1 MTEMVELLSIKN
13 LPDNIDSLT
22 KDELIAEY
30 HLLLQEYNKLNRI
43 YNNSLTEKKQNDDSF
58 NGRIEVFS
66 KFIELSPIYAFIKD
80 VSPTESRV
88 IKASENYLEMI
99 GIRGSEMEGK
109 TMQELFPPD
118 FAAKISADDWMVVS
132 NGQVLSL
139 EEELNGRYYTT
150 IKFPI
155 LIQNKRYLA
164 GYTIDITQQK
174 LFEAELHEKELQYR
188 NLADSGIALIWTSGT
203 DKLCNYFNEPWLR
216 FTGRTLEQELGN
228 GWAEGVHPDDF
239 ERCLKTYV
247 EAFDQRRKF
256 EMEYRLRH
264 NSGEYRWIIDMGT
277 PNYNIDGEFVG
288 YIGHCFDI
296 TDRKLAQEEMLINK
310 ERLTEALEVA
320 NQSRLTLLS
329 VLEDQRIAELEIQ
342 KLNSELEQRVM
353 ERTALL
359 EASNKELEAFA
370 YTVSH
375 DLRTPLRAINSFAEI
390 LIQEFSNDLDIEAK
404 RICSV
409 IKENS
414 LKMGKLIDGLLNF
427 SRLNRTEIIKSRAN
441 MRKLIESVYEELV
454 DPQRKQLINFSIDN
468 KIYNTDVDLVLIKQ
482 VWVNLI
488 DNAIKFTSLTDEPKI
503 RISSEKKPGWI
514 IYSINDNGAGFN
526 MQHVSKLFGVFQR
539 LHANKEF
546 EGTGVG
552 LAIVQRI
559 VQRHGGRIWAT
570 GELGKGATFSFCLP
584 K

>member
-1 MTEMVELLSIKN
+1 MTEMVELLSIKT

-22 KDELIAEY
+22 KDELFAEY

-43 YNNSLTEKKQNDDSF
+43 YHKSCTEKKQNDDSN
-58 NGRIEVFS
+58 NGTIDVFS

-109 TMQELFPPD
+109 TMEELFPPD

-132 NGQVLSL
+132 NGQALSL

-155 LIQNKRYLA
+155 LIQNKSYLA

-174 LFEAELHEKELQYR
+174 LFEAELREKELQYR
-188 NLADSGIALIWTSGT
+188 NLADSGIALIWASGT

-216 FTGRTLEQELGN
+216 FTGRALEQELGN
-228 GWAEGVHPDDF
+228 GWAEGVHPDDVD
-239 ERCLKTYV
+239 RCLKTFN
-247 EAFDQRRKF
+247 EAFDHRRKF

-296 TDRKLAQEEMLINK
+296 TDRKVAQEELLINK
-310 ERLTEALEVA
+310 EMLTEALEVA

-427 SRLNRTEIIKSRAN
+427 SRLNRTEIKKSPTN
-441 MRKLIESVYEELV
+441 MRKLIESVYEEVV
-454 DPQRKQLINFSIDN
+454 DPRRKQLINFSIDN

-503 RISSEKKPGWI
+503 KISSEKKPGWI

-526 MQHVSKLFGVFQR
+526 MQHVNKLFGVFQR
-539 LHANKEF
+539 LHTNKEF

-570 GELGKGATFSFCLP
+570 GEPGKGATFSFCLP